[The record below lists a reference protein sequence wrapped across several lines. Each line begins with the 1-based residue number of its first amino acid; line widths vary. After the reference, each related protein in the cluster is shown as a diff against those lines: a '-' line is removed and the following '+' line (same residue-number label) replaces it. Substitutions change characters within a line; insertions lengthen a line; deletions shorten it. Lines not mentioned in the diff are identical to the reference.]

1 MALNFVDLAVIFA
14 LFWGQN
20 HSFHGGVKM
29 TTQVSNE
36 SQVRSEKKTSLLTKV
51 LRADGVFALVSG
63 AILIL
68 AAGPIADLIELSFPL
83 ALALDGALFIG
94 YGALLL
100 YYASREP
107 ENRRVA
113 RIAIVLNALW
123 AMGSFAGVIF
133 GWFLVN
139 SAGNWA
145 IILAAEAVA
154 IFAILE
160 LVALQRLEKEVTV

>member
-1 MALNFVDLAVIFA
+1 
-14 LFWGQN
+14 
-20 HSFHGGVKM
+20 M
-29 TTQVSNE
+29 TTEVNNDS
-36 SQVRSEKKTSLLTKV
+36 RARTEKRTSLLTKV

-63 AILIL
+63 VILIL
-68 AAGPIADLIELSFPL
+68 AAGPIADLIELGYPL
-83 ALALDGALFIG
+83 ILVLDGMLFLG

-100 YYASREP
+100 YYAGREP
-107 ENRRVA
+107 ENRRIA

-123 AMGSFAGVIF
+123 AIGSFAGVIF
-133 GWFLVN
+133 GWFPVN

-160 LVALQRLEKEVTV
+160 FVALRRLEKEVTA

>member
-1 MALNFVDLAVIFA
+1 
-14 LFWGQN
+14 
-20 HSFHGGVKM
+20 M
-29 TTQVSNE
+29 TTEVNKD

-63 AILIL
+63 AVLIL
-68 AAGPIADLIELSFPL
+68 AAGPIAGLIELSFPL
-83 ALALDGALFIG
+83 ALAIAGVLFIG

-100 YYASREP
+100 YFAGREP

-113 RIAIVLNALW
+113 RIAIVLNVLW
-123 AMGSFAGVIF
+123 AIGSYAGVIF
-133 GWFLVN
+133 GWFPVN

-145 IILAAEAVA
+145 IILAAEAVI

-160 LVALQRLEKEVTV
+160 FVALRRLEKEVTA